1 MDAAMQMHE
10 QAGRNFAGSEGLRPG
25 SLDACPSIA
34 VIGFGLA
41 SDVPAL
47 LARCRRG

>member
-25 SLDACPSIA
+25 SLDACPSI
-34 VIGFGLA
+34 GLDPA
-41 SDVPAL
+41 SGVPVHL
-47 LARCRRG
+47 MRRQRG